1 MYEIVSSGGIVM
13 IFILILMTLAMMI
26 VGERFWSLREKDVIP
41 SELKDQVI
49 SWSKSKHLDEKHIAK
64 LEENSPLGYVMSSA
78 LKNRALPREAIV
90 ETVEDAG
97 RHAIHKMEKPLN
109 WLSVIAEVSPLL
121 GLLGTVIG
129 MIKVFAAINAQGVGD
144 AAHLASGISQALIT
158 TAAGLVVAIPAMLF
172 HRHFQTK
179 IIDQGIVI
187 EKQVMELIDSISDDK
202 KKKK

>member
-1 MYEIVSSGGIVM
+1 MLEIVTSGGIVM
-13 IFILILMTLAMMI
+13 IFILVLMALAMMI
-26 VGERFWSLREKDVIP
+26 VGERFWSLRNKEVIP
-41 SELKDQVI
+41 TELKGQVI
-49 SWSKSKHLDEKHIAK
+49 KWSKSKHLDSKHIAK

-78 LKNRALPREAIV
+78 LKNRDLPRDAIV

-129 MIKVFAAINAQGVGD
+129 MIKVFAAINANGVGD

-172 HRHFQTK
+172 HRHFKTK
-179 IIDQGIVI
+179 IIDQSIVI
-187 EKQVMELIDSISDDK
+187 EKQVMDLIDSISANK
-202 KKKK
+202 K

>member
-1 MYEIVSSGGIVM
+1 MLEIVSSGGLVM
-13 IFILILMTLAMMI
+13 IFILILMVLAMMI
-26 VGERFWSLREKDVIP
+26 VGERFWSLRDKDVIP
-41 SELKDQVI
+41 GDLKAQVI
-49 SWSKSKHLDEKHIAK
+49 KWSKSKHLDTKHLQK
-64 LEENSPLGYVMSSA
+64 LEQNSPLGYVMSSA
-78 LKNRALPREAIV
+78 LRNRELPRDAIV

-129 MIKVFAAINAQGVGD
+129 MIKVFAAINANGVGD

-172 HRHFQTK
+172 HRHFKTK
-179 IIDQGIVI
+179 IIDQSIVI
-187 EKQVMELIDSISDDK
+187 EKQVMDLIDVIGENK
-202 KKKK
+202 K

>member
-1 MYEIVSSGGIVM
+1 MLEIVSSGGVVM
-13 IFILILMTLAMMI
+13 IFILVLMTLAMMI
-26 VGERFWSLREKDVIP
+26 VGERFWSLRDKEVIP
-41 SELKDQVI
+41 TELKDQVI
-49 SWSKSKHLDEKHIAK
+49 KWSKSRHLDAKHIAK

-78 LKNRALPREAIV
+78 LKNRDLPREAIV

-97 RHAIHKMEKPLN
+97 RHAVHKMEKPLN

-129 MIKVFAAINAQGVGD
+129 MIKVFAAINANGVGD

-172 HRHFQTK
+172 HRHFKTK
-179 IIDQGIVI
+179 IIDQTIII
-187 EKQVMELIDSISDDK
+187 EKQVMDLIDSIHNSK
-202 KKKK
+202 K

>member
-1 MYEIVSSGGIVM
+1 MLEIVSSGGIVM

-26 VGERFWSLREKDVIP
+26 VGERFWSLRDKDVIP
-41 SELKDQVI
+41 SDLKEQVI
-49 SWSKSKHLDEKHIAK
+49 KWSKSKHLDAKHIAK

-78 LKNRALPREAIV
+78 LKNRDLPREAIV
-90 ETVEDAG
+90 ETVEDSG

-109 WLSVIAEVSPLL
+109 WLSVIAEVTPLL

-129 MIKVFAAINAQGVGD
+129 MIKVFAAINANGVGD

-172 HRHFQTK
+172 HRHFKTK
-179 IIDQGIVI
+179 IVDQSIII
-187 EKQVMELIDSISDDK
+187 EKQVMDLIDSISESK
-202 KKKK
+202 K

>member
-1 MYEIVSSGGIVM
+1 MLEIVSSGGVVM
-13 IFILILMTLAMMI
+13 IFILVLMTLAMMI
-26 VGERFWSLREKDVIP
+26 VGERFWSLRNKEVIP
-41 SELKDQVI
+41 TELKDQVI
-49 SWSKSKHLDEKHIAK
+49 KWSKSRHLDATHIAK

-78 LKNRALPREAIV
+78 LKNRELPREAIV

-97 RHAIHKMEKPLN
+97 RHAVHKMEKPLN

-129 MIKVFAAINAQGVGD
+129 MIKVFAAINVNGVGD

-172 HRHFQTK
+172 HRHFKTK
-179 IIDQGIVI
+179 IIDQTIVI
-187 EKQVMELIDSISDDK
+187 EKQVMDLIDSIHDNK
-202 KKKK
+202 K

>member
-1 MYEIVSSGGIVM
+1 MLDIVSSGGVVM
-13 IFILILMTLAMMI
+13 VFILVLMALAMMI
-26 VGERFWSLREKDVIP
+26 VGERFWSLRDKEIIP
-41 SELKDQVI
+41 TELKDQVI
-49 SWSKSKHLDEKHIAK
+49 KWSKSRHLDAKHIAK

-78 LKNRALPREAIV
+78 LKNRELPREAIV

-97 RHAIHKMEKPLN
+97 RHAVHKMEKPLN

-129 MIKVFAAINAQGVGD
+129 MIKVFAAINVNGVGD

-172 HRHFQTK
+172 HRHFKTK
-179 IIDQGIVI
+179 IIDQTIVI
-187 EKQVMELIDSISDDK
+187 EKQVMDLIDSIHDNK
-202 KKKK
+202 K

>member
-1 MYEIVSSGGIVM
+1 
-13 IFILILMTLAMMI
+13 MMI
-26 VGERFWSLREKDVIP
+26 VGERFWSLRNKDVIP

-49 SWSKSKHLDEKHIAK
+49 SWSKSKHLDASHIAK

-78 LKNRALPREAIV
+78 LKNRDLPREAIV

-97 RHAIHKMEKPLN
+97 RHAIHKMEKPLS

-129 MIKVFAAINAQGVGD
+129 MIKVFAAINANGVGD

-172 HRHFQTK
+172 HRHFTTK
-179 IIDQGIVI
+179 IIDQSIII
-187 EKQVMELIDSISDDK
+187 EKQVMDLIDSISEAK
-202 KKKK
+202 K

>member
-1 MYEIVSSGGIVM
+1 MLEIVSSGGLVM
-13 IFILILMTLAMMI
+13 IFILVLMTLAMMI
-26 VGERFWSLREKDVIP
+26 VGERFWSLRNKDVIP
-41 SELKDQVI
+41 SDLKDQVI
-49 SWSKSKHLDEKHIAK
+49 KWSKSKHLDASHIAK

-78 LKNRALPREAIV
+78 LKNRELPREAIV

-129 MIKVFAAINAQGVGD
+129 MIKVFAAINANGVGD

-172 HRHFQTK
+172 HRHFKTK
-179 IIDQGIVI
+179 IIDQSIII
-187 EKQVMELIDSISDDK
+187 EKQVMDLIDSISQTK
-202 KKKK
+202 K

>member
-1 MYEIVSSGGIVM
+1 MLEIVSSGGLVM
-13 IFILILMTLAMMI
+13 IFILILMVLAMMI
-26 VGERFWSLREKDVIP
+26 VGERFWSLRDKDVIP
-41 SELKDQVI
+41 TDLKAQVI
-49 SWSKSKHLDEKHIAK
+49 KWSKSRHLDTKHLQK
-64 LEENSPLGYVMSSA
+64 LEQNSPLGYVMSSA
-78 LKNRALPREAIV
+78 LRNRDLPRDAIV

-129 MIKVFAAINAQGVGD
+129 MIKVFAAINANGVGD

-172 HRHFQTK
+172 HRHFKTK
-179 IIDQGIVI
+179 IIDQSIVI
-187 EKQVMELIDSISDDK
+187 EKQVMDLIDVIGENK
-202 KKKK
+202 K

>member
-1 MYEIVSSGGIVM
+1 MLEIVSSGGLVM

-26 VGERFWSLREKDVIP
+26 VGERFWSLRNKDVIP
-41 SELKDQVI
+41 SDLKDQVI
-49 SWSKSKHLDEKHIAK
+49 KWSKSKHLDESHIAK

-78 LKNRALPREAIV
+78 LKNRDLPREAIV

-129 MIKVFAAINAQGVGD
+129 MIKVFAAINANGVGD

-172 HRHFQTK
+172 HRHFKTK
-179 IIDQGIVI
+179 IIDQSIII
-187 EKQVMELIDSISDDK
+187 EKQVMDLIDSISQTK
-202 KKKK
+202 K

>member
-1 MYEIVSSGGIVM
+1 MLEIVSSGGLVM
-13 IFILILMTLAMMI
+13 IFILILMVLAMMI

-41 SELKDQVI
+41 GDLKAQVI
-49 SWSKSKHLDEKHIAK
+49 KWSKSKHLDSKHLQK
-64 LEENSPLGYVMSSA
+64 LEQNSPLGYVMSAA
-78 LKNRALPREAIV
+78 LKNRELPRDEIV

-97 RHAIHKMEKPLN
+97 RHAIHNMEKPLN

-129 MIKVFAAINAQGVGD
+129 MIKVFAAINANGVGD

-172 HRHFQTK
+172 HRHFKTK
-179 IIDQGIVI
+179 IIDQSIVI
-187 EKQVMELIDSISDDK
+187 EKQVMDLIDVISENK
-202 KKKK
+202 K

>member
-1 MYEIVSSGGIVM
+1 MSSGGLVM

-26 VGERFWSLREKDVIP
+26 VGERFWSLRDKDVIP
-41 SELKDQVI
+41 SDLKDQVI
-49 SWSKSKHLDEKHIAK
+49 KWSKSKHLDASHIDK
-64 LEENSPLGYVMSSA
+64 LESNSPLGYVMSSA
-78 LKNRALPREAIV
+78 LRNRDLPREAIV

-129 MIKVFAAINAQGVGD
+129 MIKVFAAINANGVGD

-172 HRHFQTK
+172 HRHFKTK
-179 IIDQGIVI
+179 IIDQSIII
-187 EKQVMELIDSISDDK
+187 EKQVMDLIDAISSSK
-202 KKKK
+202 K